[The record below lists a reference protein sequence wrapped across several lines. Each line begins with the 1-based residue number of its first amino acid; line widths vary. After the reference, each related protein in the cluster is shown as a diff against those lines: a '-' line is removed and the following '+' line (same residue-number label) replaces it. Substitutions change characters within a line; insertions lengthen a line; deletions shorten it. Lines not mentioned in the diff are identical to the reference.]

1 MRIRLLCH
9 KKYRLDLV
17 ATVDFNEMT
26 VGGDRDNGEAGGRN
40 QESFQYFFFIQ
51 RIHFQ
56 GYIESDVL
64 LCG

>member
-40 QESFQYFFFIQ
+40 QESFQYFFLSKE
-51 RIHFQ
+51 
-56 GYIESDVL
+56 YIFKDI
-64 LCG
+64 

>member
-17 ATVDFNEMT
+17 STVDFNEMT

-40 QESFQYFFFIQ
+40 QESFQYFFLSKE
-51 RIHFQ
+51 
-56 GYIESDVL
+56 YIFKDI
-64 LCG
+64 